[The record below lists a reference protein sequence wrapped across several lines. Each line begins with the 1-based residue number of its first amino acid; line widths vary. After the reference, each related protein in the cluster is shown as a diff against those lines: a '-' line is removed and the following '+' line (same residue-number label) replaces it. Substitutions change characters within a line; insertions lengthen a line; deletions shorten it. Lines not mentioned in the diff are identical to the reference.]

1 MRRLRD
7 LLPKGQ
13 TLPDE
18 SWEQR
23 HRWMVNLLWFH
34 VAGLFAFSLL
44 QGFPVWHS
52 ALDAAPVA
60 AAAIVERFADGRK
73 LRSAIVATGLLTAS
87 ALVVHVSGGYVE
99 AHFHFFVMIV
109 VLTLYED
116 WIPFLLATFYVVLHH
131 GIGSSVGSGHLV
143 FRDADHIAHPWKWAG
158 IHAAFVAAA
167 GLASIVS
174 WRLNERVREG
184 QAEALEAARESEERF
199 RSSFDDAD
207 DRHVPL
213 QPGGPPHARQPRVL
227 PHARAQPRG
236 ARGRDLGAD
245 HRARGPAREPRAAR
259 GHARRRRRP
268 RARREALP
276 ARRRAPGVGLDVGA
290 ARAPGERRA
299 AALHHPDPGHQR
311 PEGGRRR
318 ARPPGAARPADR
330 AAQPHPVRRPPRA
343 RARPL
348 APHRRP
354 VGGRVHRRRPLQG
367 RQRQPRPRE
376 PATGCC
382 SRWARGW
389 RRRSAR
395 RTPWRASAA
404 TSS

>member
-158 IHAAFVAAA
+158 IHAGVRRRRRARLDRVVAA
-167 GLASIVS
+167 
-174 WRLNERVREG
+174 ERAR
-184 QAEALEAARESEERF
+184 ARE
-199 RSSFDDAD
+199 
-207 DRHVPL
+207 
-213 QPGGPPHARQPRVL
+213 PGG
-227 PHARAQPRG
+227 G
-236 ARGRDLGAD
+236 ARGR
-245 HRARGPAREPRAAR
+245 ARER
-259 GHARRRRRP
+259 GALPLELRRRR
-268 RARREALP
+268 
-276 ARRRAPGVGLDVGA
+276 
-290 ARAPGERRA
+290 
-299 AALHHPDPGHQR
+299 
-311 PEGGRRR
+311 
-318 ARPPGAARPADR
+318 
-330 AAQPHPVRRPPRA
+330 
-343 RARPL
+343 
-348 APHRRP
+348 
-354 VGGRVHRRRPLQG
+354 
-367 RQRQPRPRE
+367 
-376 PATGCC
+376 
-382 SRWARGW
+382 
-389 RRRSAR
+389 
-395 RTPWRASAA
+395 
-404 TSS
+404 